1 MDFGINESR
10 LVVNSSPFCHLFP
23 SVEHRPVVHIVTTQ
37 TWRSAPRQGDQLLKN
52 VLVRFT
58 ATIGSAGMTALSLVA
73 EEEVVEELE
82 RRVFCRTSM
91 SLAAAE
97 VSKLSGIVSGAT
109 VEADQVACSE
119 GRRGRKRWVG
129 WVDIVGWGG
138 VWTWLR
144 WMSGD
149 WALLLI
155 VAHRLIRKAGQSRV
169 LNLNRTGGAV
179 RAYL

>member
-1 MDFGINESR
+1 LGTSFLRKRR
-10 LVVNSSPFCHLFP
+10 LVI
-23 SVEHRPVVHIVTTQ
+23 HIVTTQ
-37 TWRSAPRQGDQLLKN
+37 AWHSARQDDQLLKN

-58 ATIGSAGMTALSLVA
+58 ATIGSAGITTLSPVA
-73 EEEVVEELE
+73 EEVVVEELE

-97 VSKLSGIVSGAT
+97 ASKLSRVVSGIVSGAT
-109 VEADQVACSE
+109 VEADQVACSQ

-129 WVDIVGWGG
+129 WVDIVDWG
-138 VWTWLR
+138 VWTGWDG

-155 VAHRLIRKAGQSRV
+155 VAHRLIRRLAE
-169 LNLNRTGGAV
+169 
-179 RAYL
+179 

>member
-1 MDFGINESR
+1 
-10 LVVNSSPFCHLFP
+10 
-23 SVEHRPVVHIVTTQ
+23 
-37 TWRSAPRQGDQLLKN
+37 LLKN

-58 ATIGSAGMTALSLVA
+58 ATIDSAGMTALSLVA

-129 WVDIVGWGG
+129 WVDIVGLGG
-138 VWTWLR
+138 VWTWLG

-169 LNLNRTGGAV
+169 LDLNRTGGAV